1 MVIVFR
7 FSSNA
12 TLVKIIRG
20 HVLDAEKWA
29 LPVSS
34 PIASR
39 RVKEKRRYSRPFQAV
54 PALNQTCSKTELA
67 RENAKLH
74 EQLRNK
80 QWTLEKTAIQT
91 AIPSSQTSRDVPS
104 RPPSNILSHGDQDC
118 RMSES
123 SSHEDPDAAKSIN
136 LLGVP
141 TGINGF
147 QTAAP
152 TLTIDQVD
160 RRKVNDCFALYVRLP

>member
-1 MVIVFR
+1 MFR

-39 RVKEKRRYSRPFQAV
+39 RVKEKRGHSRPFHAV
-54 PALNQTCSKTELA
+54 PSLNQTCSKTELA

-80 QWTLEKTAIQT
+80 QWTPEKTAIQI
-91 AIPSSQTSRDVPS
+91 AIPSLQASRDVPP
-104 RPPSNILSHGDQDC
+104 RPRSNSLSHGDQDC
-118 RMSES
+118 RMSEI
-123 SSHEDPDAAKSIN
+123 SSHGDPDAAKSIN
-136 LLGVP
+136 LQEVP
-141 TGINGF
+141 TGTYGF

-152 TLTIDQVD
+152 TLTIDQLG
-160 RRKVNDCFALYVRLP
+160 RRKVNDCFAMYVRLP